1 MCLCAYSYIYEKQM
15 EKNMLISL
23 ILIYRMEFFMLY
35 HSLRLDYFIRILKQI
50 NILNTNINI
59 YLFMF
64 VFMFM
69 FMFMFTSI
77 EIHTLI

>member
-1 MCLCAYSYIYEKQM
+1 MCLCSYSYIYEKQM

-64 VFMFM
+64 VFMF
-69 FMFMFTSI
+69 TSI